1 MSKKALRNGH
11 AEHIH
16 AHCDCEYAVRFD
28 GKSTVAGYDPDKH
41 LEEYQEAGGDI
52 NAMRRMRYKENKEA
66 INARK
71 RELYAEQAYRKVKR
85 GKAEEISLT
94 RGGKEVA
101 VSVRKV
107 ESYDTSMYIS
117 DQAQIKPKAL
127 NAINQNTEKALK

>member
-28 GKSTVAGYDPDKH
+28 GKSTVAGYDPDKY
-41 LEEYQEAGGDI
+41 LEEYQAAGGDI

-107 ESYDTSMYIS
+107 
-117 DQAQIKPKAL
+117 
-127 NAINQNTEKALK
+127 

>member
-1 MSKKALRNGH
+1 
-11 AEHIH
+11 
-16 AHCDCEYAVRFD
+16 
-28 GKSTVAGYDPDKH
+28 
-41 LEEYQEAGGDI
+41 
-52 NAMRRMRYKENKEA
+52 MRRMIYKENKEA

-117 DQAQIKPKAL
+117 DQAKSIEC
-127 NAINQNTEKALK
+127 N